1 MHLKRGLII
10 CPHTQEIRRATTN
23 TGESINKVGGDE
35 LFRRGQVHTAA
46 YLHEGAPV
54 V

>member
-10 CPHTQEIRRATTN
+10 CPHTQEIQRATTN
-23 TGESINKVGGDE
+23 AGDLINKMGGDE
-35 LFRRGQVHTAA
+35 LLRRGQVHTAA
-46 YLHEGAPV
+46 CVYKGARV